1 MGDDYV
7 SDSQQEMDAALD
19 TISEEFKEEH
29 EKQVSD
35 TVKAVILIRL
45 FLVDLLNDYQ
55 KDGIVKRGRLN
66 ALLRDLTL
74 YENEFRKQAE
84 QSFHRLIE
92 NTSKWT
98 TSKLSEV
105 GLNVK
110 SITTVNKNII
120 QGAIKRPGE
129 DGLILSDRVWN
140 LSGDMRDRLSSVI
153 RPAVLKG
160 ESISMI
166 SQKIKEVHDNEK
178 WKIERVAISE
188 SNNTYRAATIQNGL
202 ESEIVAGYQ
211 IIDNGHRHRNHSRH
225 MCYKLA
231 RRDAYGLGAGK
242 YPKNIPESLMN
253 QLIRPHPQ
261 CSSRLNYII
270 SEEV

>member
-7 SDSQQEMDAALD
+7 NDSQKEFDIALEN
-19 TISEEFKEEH
+19 ISKEFEEEH

-35 TVKAVILIRL
+35 TVKAIILIRL
-45 FLVDLLNDYQ
+45 FLIDLLNDYQ
-55 KDGIVKRGRLN
+55 KDGVIKRGRLN
-66 ALLRDLTL
+66 ALLQDLFL
-74 YENEFRKQAE
+74 YEKAFRKQAE
-84 QSFHRLIE
+84 KSFHTLIG

-98 TSKLSEV
+98 TAKLTEA
-105 GLNVK
+105 GLDVK
-110 SITTVNKNII
+110 SVDALNKRII
-120 QGAIKRPGE
+120 QSAIKRPGE

-160 ESISMI
+160 ESITMI

-188 SNNTYRAATIQNGL
+188 SNNTHRASTILSGQ
-202 ESEIVAGYQ
+202 ESEIVTGYE
-211 IIDNGHRHRNHSRH
+211 IVDNGHRHRYHSRH

-231 RRDAYGLGAGK
+231 RRDAYGLGPGK

-253 QLIRPHPQ
+253 QLISPHPQ
-261 CSSRLNYII
+261 CSSRLKYLI

>member
-1 MGDDYV
+1 MGDDYM
-7 SDSQQEMDAALD
+7 SDSQKDMDEVLD
-19 TISEEFKEEH
+19 AISEEFKEEH

-35 TVKAVILIRL
+35 TVKAIILIRL

-55 KDGIVKRGRLN
+55 KDGIVKRSRLN

-74 YENEFRKQAE
+74 YEKEFRKQAE
-84 QSFHRLIE
+84 RSFHTLIE

-98 TSKLSEV
+98 TSKLSEA
-105 GLNVK
+105 GLDVK
-110 SITTVNKNII
+110 SITTVNKQII
-120 QGAIKRPGE
+120 QGVIKRPGE
-129 DGLILSDRVWN
+129 DGLVLSDRVWN

-153 RPAVLKG
+153 RPSVLRG
-160 ESISMI
+160 ESITMI

-178 WKIERVAISE
+178 WKVERVAISE
-188 SNNTYRAATIQNGL
+188 STNTYRAATIQNGL
-202 ESEIVAGYQ
+202 ESEIVTGYQ
-211 IIDNGHRHRNHSRH
+211 IIDNGHRHRYHSKH

-242 YPKNIPESLMN
+242 YPKNIPENLMN
-253 QLIRPHPQ
+253 QLISPHPQ
-261 CSSRLNYII
+261 CSSRLNYLI